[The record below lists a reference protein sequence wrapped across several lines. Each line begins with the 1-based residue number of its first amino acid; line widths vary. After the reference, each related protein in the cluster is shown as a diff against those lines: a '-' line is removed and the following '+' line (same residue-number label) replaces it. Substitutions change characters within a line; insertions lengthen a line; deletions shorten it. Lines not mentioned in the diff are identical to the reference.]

1 MIRYSD
7 EAIIEGLK
15 LRRDEMIKYVYRE
28 LYPVIRNLIISNS
41 GTDADAEDIFQDA
54 LIIVY
59 KKGRDEELILSS
71 SFKTFFYSVCKNLW
85 LQRLSK
91 LKDYNQMF
99 VEIEESVTLS
109 ESITKEMHV
118 VENEKY
124 KLYQKHFLSLGDDC
138 QKVLQ
143 LFLRKMSLREIAE
156 IMGYKTEKYAKTRKY
171 DCKEELKNRILN
183 DPTYL
188 NSIADD

>member
-15 LRRDEMIKYVYRE
+15 LRRDDMIKYVYRE
-28 LYPVIRNLIISNS
+28 LYPVIKNLVVSNS
-41 GTDADAEDIFQDA
+41 GTDEDAEDVFQDA
-54 LIIVY
+54 LVIVY
-59 KKGRDEELILSS
+59 KKGKDEGLVLSS

-85 LQRLSK
+85 LQRLGK
-91 LKDYNQMF
+91 QKDIRQTF
-99 VEIEESVTLS
+99 VEIEEPITLP
-109 ESITKEMHV
+109 ESITKEMHAI
-118 VENEKY
+118 ENEKI

-138 QKVLQ
+138 QKVLR
-143 LFLRKMSLREIAE
+143 LFLRKISLREIAE

-183 DPTYL
+183 DPNYL
-188 NSIADD
+188 NLITDD

>member
-15 LRRDEMIKYVYRE
+15 LRHDDMIKYVYRE
-28 LYPVIRNLIISNS
+28 LYPVIKNLIVSNS
-41 GTDADAEDIFQDA
+41 GTDEDAEDIFQDA
-54 LIIVY
+54 LVIVY
-59 KKGRDEELILSS
+59 KKGKDEELVLSS

-85 LQRLSK
+85 LQRLGK
-91 LKDYNQMF
+91 LKDIRQIF
-99 VEIEESVTLS
+99 VEVEEPVTLP
-109 ESITKEMHV
+109 ESITKEMYT
-118 VENEKY
+118 VEDEKI

-138 QKVLQ
+138 QKVLR
-143 LFLRKMSLREIAE
+143 LFLRKISLREIAE

-183 DPTYL
+183 DPNYL
-188 NSIADD
+188 NLIADD